1 MTIFKNAP
9 ILATTRLER
18 SAIADMVQ
26 QLQCE
31 RDTKVADL
39 KSALTMIEKVMQFEN
54 GYMGN
59 VVPLENPADRMKA
72 AS

>member
-1 MTIFKNAP
+1 
-9 ILATTRLER
+9 
-18 SAIADMVQ
+18 MVQ

-54 GYMGN
+54 G
-59 VVPLENPADRMKA
+59 
-72 AS
+72 